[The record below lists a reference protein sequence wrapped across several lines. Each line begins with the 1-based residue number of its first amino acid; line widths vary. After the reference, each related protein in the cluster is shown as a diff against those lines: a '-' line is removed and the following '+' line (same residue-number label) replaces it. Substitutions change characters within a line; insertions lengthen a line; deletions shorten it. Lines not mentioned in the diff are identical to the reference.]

1 MWPVEIIAKLQT
13 LLSPRCGVRLLTT
26 VKTAEDAPDC
36 DNGTRL
42 ENASLGT
49 RCLTPFLIRFLNP
62 QKTECVASGE
72 TIYTF
77 VNRETTDD
85 R

>member
-1 MWPVEIIAKLQT
+1 M
-13 LLSPRCGVRLLTT
+13 RLLTT

-36 DNGTRL
+36 DSGTRHD
-42 ENASLGT
+42 NASLRT

-62 QKTECVASGE
+62 QKTEWVASGE